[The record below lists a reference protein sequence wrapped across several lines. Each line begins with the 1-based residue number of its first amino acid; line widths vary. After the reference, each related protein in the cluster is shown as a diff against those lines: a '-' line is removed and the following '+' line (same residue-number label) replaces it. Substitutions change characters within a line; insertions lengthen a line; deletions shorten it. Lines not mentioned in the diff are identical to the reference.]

1 MWDIP
6 GSRSRCGWYDGTVWL
21 RTATMAFSHQARTF
35 TSPAL
40 IRRAQPWHMRARGR
54 VFVRSPKVPWSKP
67 RRRVLRP
74 RSGRRGLG
82 LSAGHQ
88 TLTET
93 LKKTRELSSGRRQ
106 ITSSDSSRL
115 HHHVSKSSY
124 DTGYYMP
131 EERALPLALG
141 LKPNLSIPTLPYTP

>member
-21 RTATMAFSHQARTF
+21 RTATVAFSHQARTF

-40 IRRAQPWHMRARGR
+40 IRRAQPHVRARGR
-54 VFVRSPKVPWSKP
+54 AFVRLPKVLWSNP

-74 RSGRRGLG
+74 RSGRGGLG

-88 TLTET
+88 TLTKT
-93 LKKTRELSSGRRQ
+93 LKKAGKQSSGRRQ
-106 ITSSDSSRL
+106 ITSSDGSHL

-124 DTGYYMP
+124 DTGCYMP

-141 LKPNLSIPTLPYTP
+141 LKPNFSIPTLPHTP